1 MKMQATHI
9 KKNFPGEDDFLKRN
23 LADLPYFRALLRAV
37 ESRFYTAIKIESPV
51 LDLGCGDG
59 HFARVTFKN
68 LQIIG
73 VDPQLPTLQEAQLN
87 SSYEELI
94 HSYGQN
100 LPFKGGVFKSCISNS
115 VLEHIGDLE
124 PVLQQ
129 VARVLDAHGLF
140 VFCVPNQNFT
150 KNLSIALFLEKLRLN
165 GLANSYRVFFNRISR
180 HIHCDSYII
189 WEKRLNKAG
198 FAIIDHWDYFSP
210 AALRTLEWGH
220 YFGLPYLISRLIFGK
235 WVLCPALNLKFLYPL
250 LKKFYLENSK
260 QRQGSYSFFITRKV

>member
-1 MKMQATHI
+1 MQATQT

-37 ESRFYTAIKIESPV
+37 ESRFYTAVKFESPV

-59 HFARVTFKN
+59 HFAHVTFKN
-68 LQIIG
+68 LQIFGI
-73 VDPQLPTLQEAQLN
+73 DPQFSTLQEARRN
-87 SSYEELI
+87 TSYKELI
-94 HSYGQN
+94 LASGKD

-115 VLEHIGDLE
+115 VLEHIKDIE
-124 PVLQQ
+124 PVLHQ
-129 VARVLDAHGLF
+129 VARVLDVHGLF

-150 KNLSIALFLEKLRLN
+150 KNLTIALFLEKMRLY
-165 GLANSYRVFFNRISR
+165 GLANFYRVFFNKISR

-198 FAIIDHWDYFSP
+198 FTIIDHWDYFSP

-220 YFGLPYLISRLIFGK
+220 YFGLPYLISKFIFRK
-235 WVLCPALNLKFLYPL
+235 WVLCQALNQKFFYPL
-250 LKKFYLENSK
+250 LKKFYLENPR
-260 QRQGSYSFFITRKV
+260 QRKGSYSFFITRKV